1 MEKYVNGT
9 ANSLCT
15 ILECNLAAL
24 NNSDDA
30 KLIYKITQE
39 IVHVAKLMMFIL
51 VDEIFDYLIAL
62 NDKVGPT
69 ILLCTKT

>member
-1 MEKYVNGT
+1 MGQGPVEIGCLVPEGKESVDIIVNLLQNAELKGVKVNIYINQFGKKCVNGT

-30 KLIYKITQE
+30 KI
-39 IVHVAKLMMFIL
+39 
-51 VDEIFDYLIAL
+51 
-62 NDKVGPT
+62 
-69 ILLCTKT
+69 